1 MLGLPGGF
9 LESFRG
15 LPGDFQGI
23 LIKHDGGPHAGH
35 DWRSR
40 RYNQT
45 PFYWDFYRLTEA
57 TNCLDLMTAFADV
70 SSDPAFVRPR
80 FGPVMHVKSSRH
92 PILDKMDLPGS
103 PDIISNDI
111 TATPIEANFQVITG
125 PNMSGKSTY
134 LKQIVLLQVMA
145 QSGCFVPALNEPQPM
160 FRMADSIFS
169 RVGMIY

>member
-1 MLGLPGGF
+1 M
-9 LESFRG
+9 
-15 LPGDFQGI
+15 
-23 LIKHDGGPHAGH
+23 
-35 DWRSR
+35 
-40 RYNQT
+40 
-45 PFYWDFYRLTEA
+45 TEA

-70 SSDPAFVRPR
+70 SSDPVFVRPR

-92 PILDKMDLPGS
+92 PILDKMDLPGK
-103 PDIISNDI
+103 PEIISNDI

-145 QSGCFVPALNEPQPM
+145 QSGCFVPAFNEPQPM

-169 RVGMIY
+169 RVGMMCYWQKFKRWKEILLEGVSYLIIWTGLNIKIGIIQKVYD

>member
-1 MLGLPGGF
+1 
-9 LESFRG
+9 
-15 LPGDFQGI
+15 
-23 LIKHDGGPHAGH
+23 
-35 DWRSR
+35 
-40 RYNQT
+40 
-45 PFYWDFYRLTEA
+45 
-57 TNCLDLMTAFADV
+57 MTAFADV

-145 QSGCFVPALNEPQPM
+145 QSGCFVPAFNEPQPM

-169 RVGMIY
+169 RVGMIYYCQKFKKWKEILLKFPECLQKSTRNKINFSLFHLLLRCFSQKFL

>member
-1 MLGLPGGF
+1 
-9 LESFRG
+9 
-15 LPGDFQGI
+15 
-23 LIKHDGGPHAGH
+23 
-35 DWRSR
+35 
-40 RYNQT
+40 
-45 PFYWDFYRLTEA
+45 
-57 TNCLDLMTAFADV
+57 MTAFADV

-169 RVGMIY
+169 RVGMIYYCQKFKKWKEILIFSTPKIFTKEHSL